1 MVDLPHSAVCA
12 CGVLLPHSADL
23 PQSAALLLPEAMT
36 ALFLQTLDA
45 DHGPVWP
52 HREIGLIRAV
62 ASPVVVLY
70 VAIGDIAVP
79 DGTDPSN
86 LNQTLVGLL
95 TRQGDAEACSSVMP
109 PRVSFGLGF
118 ISALWRSWN
127 RSSSAHREKGQVL
140 PARKGRT
147 E

>member
-1 MVDLPHSAVCA
+1 MVELPHSAVCA
-12 CGVLLPHSADL
+12 CEGLLPHSADL

-36 ALFLQTLDA
+36 ALFPQTLDA

-52 HREIGLIRAV
+52 HSGLITAV

-86 LNQTLVGLL
+86 PNQTSVGLL
-95 TRQGDAEACSSVMP
+95 TRQGDAEARSSVMS

-118 ISALWRSWN
+118 ISALWRS
-127 RSSSAHREKGQVL
+127 
-140 PARKGRT
+140 
-147 E
+147 

>member
-1 MVDLPHSAVCA
+1 VVELPHSAVCG

-23 PQSAALLLPEAMT
+23 PQSAALLLPEAMK
-36 ALFLQTLDA
+36 ALFPQTLDA

-52 HREIGLIRAV
+52 HSEIGLITAV

-79 DGTDPSN
+79 DGTDPSKPN
-86 LNQTLVGLL
+86 KTLVGLL
-95 TRQGDAEACSSVMP
+95 TQQGDAGARSSVMP

-118 ISALWRSWN
+118 IGALWRSWN
-127 RSSSAHREKGQVL
+127 LSSSAPREKGQVL